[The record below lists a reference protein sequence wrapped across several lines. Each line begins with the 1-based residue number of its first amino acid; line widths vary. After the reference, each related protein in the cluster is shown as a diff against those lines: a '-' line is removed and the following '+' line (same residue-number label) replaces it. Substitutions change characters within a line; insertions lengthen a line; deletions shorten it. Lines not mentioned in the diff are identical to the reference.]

1 MYLSVYSKMDDDEE
15 FTEFN
20 VDDNEYDISTNE
32 LEGDFIMGIEEFKK
46 DYESLKKTNIT
57 TPNLNKYELTRVL
70 CERTTQL
77 ENGSIPYISNPDR
90 FTNTYSI
97 ALEELK
103 QRKIPFIIR
112 RPAPNQVSYEY
123 WKLKDM
129 IY

>member
-1 MYLSVYSKMDDDEE
+1 MDDDEE
-15 FTEFN
+15 FVEFN

-46 DYESLKKTNIT
+46 DYDSLKKTNIT

>member
-1 MYLSVYSKMDDDEE
+1 MEIEE
-15 FTEFN
+15 EIIY
-20 VDDNEYDISTNE
+20 DDNSDIEYDTIIDKDIKE
-32 LEGDFIMGIEEFKK
+32 DVKDIEEFKK
-46 DYESLKKTNIT
+46 DYESNKKNYIT

-77 ENGSIPYISNPDR
+77 ENGSFAYISNPER

-97 ALEELK
+97 AMEELK

-112 RPAPNQVSYEY
+112 RPAPNQIDYEY

>member
-1 MYLSVYSKMDDDEE
+1 MDDDEE
-15 FTEFN
+15 FVEFN

-32 LEGDFIMGIEEFKK
+32 LEGDFIMGIEDFKK

-103 QRKIPFIIR
+103 QKKIPFIIR

>member
-1 MYLSVYSKMDDDEE
+1 MDDDEE

>member
-1 MYLSVYSKMDDDEE
+1 MDDDEE
-15 FTEFN
+15 FIEFN

>member
-1 MYLSVYSKMDDDEE
+1 MDDDEE
-15 FTEFN
+15 FVEFN

-32 LEGDFIMGIEEFKK
+32 LEGDFIMGIEDFKK
-46 DYESLKKTNIT
+46 DYDSLKKTNIT

>member
-1 MYLSVYSKMDDDEE
+1 MDDDEE
-15 FTEFN
+15 FVEFN